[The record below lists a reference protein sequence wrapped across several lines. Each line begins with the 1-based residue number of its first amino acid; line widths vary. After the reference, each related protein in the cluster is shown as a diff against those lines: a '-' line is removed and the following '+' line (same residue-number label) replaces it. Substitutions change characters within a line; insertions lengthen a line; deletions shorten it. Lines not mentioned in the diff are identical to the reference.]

1 MQREAIRLRIRE
13 SRLRAGL
20 SLLTPPLLVLMAWGG
35 YLIDS
40 APAVTAA
47 LAILAGVLGWVVVI
61 DFPFSIDID
70 DEGVRRNGLIRSQLI
85 EWDQID
91 RIAKLRGRGV
101 TAFTKSGKRLVLID
115 RGLDPSEVDLIETQ
129 ARLRDVRTDL

>member
-1 MQREAIRLRIRE
+1 M
-13 SRLRAGL
+13 
-20 SLLTPPLLVLMAWGG
+20 TPPLLVLMAWGG
-35 YLIDS
+35 YLVDS
-40 APAVTAA
+40 PTVVTAV
-47 LAILAGVLGWVVVI
+47 LTILAAVLGYVVVI

-101 TAFTKSGKRLVLID
+101 TATTKSGKRLVLID
-115 RGLDPSEVDLIETQ
+115 RRLDPSEVDLIETQ
-129 ARLRDVRTDL
+129 ARLRDVTTDL

>member
-1 MQREAIRLRIRE
+1 MKIRE

-20 SLLTPPLLVLMAWGG
+20 SLMTPPLLVMMAWGG

-40 APAVTAA
+40 PTAVTAV
-47 LAILAGVLGWVVVI
+47 LTILAAVLGYVVVV

-129 ARLRDVRTDL
+129 ARLRDVKTDL

>member
-1 MQREAIRLRIRE
+1 M
-13 SRLRAGL
+13 
-20 SLLTPPLLVLMAWGG
+20 TPPLLVLMAWGG

-101 TAFTKSGKRLVLID
+101 TAITKSGKRLVLID
-115 RGLDPSEVDLIETQ
+115 RRLDPDEVDLIETQ